1 MDRRAHESMSYTIS
15 LVAPAY
21 NEEGLIAEF
30 LDKSIKAFHNHNLK
44 GEILIVNDASTDKTK
59 DILNKYAQKS
69 KLVKVIHNQKNLG
82 LTGASWIGFQRA
94 SSDIIVFL
102 PSDLGSDPQ
111 EDIPILLKPFSEGYD
126 MVVGWKQGKRENFVK
141 QAISRSFNWFARLIF
156 QVSYHDLGWI
166 KAFKKEVI
174 QEINLRSDW
183 HRYFTIF
190 AAKQGFKIK
199 EVKTNYRPR
208 KAGKS
213 KFGVLGLVRI
223 PGAFFDMIS
232 VKMILSFSKKPMFVF
247 GLVGSL
253 FIFIGAIVGFYLLV
267 QKLAYGASL
276 TSRTPLIFLATILLL
291 SGIQLFAVGFLAELI
306 ATLRE
311 EVKRK

>member
-1 MDRRAHESMSYTIS
+1 MDRRAHESMSYTVS

-30 LDKSIKAFHNHNLK
+30 LNKSIKAFNDNDLK
-44 GEILIVNDASTDKTK
+44 GEILIVNDGSTDKTE
-59 DILNKYAQKS
+59 DILNKYAQKN

-82 LTGASWIGFQRA
+82 LTGASWIGFQA
-94 SSDIIVFL
+94 ACSDIIVFL

-141 QAISRSFNWFARLIF
+141 QAISRSFNWFARVIF
-156 QVSYHDLGWI
+156 QVPYHDLGWI

-174 QEINLRSDW
+174 HEINLRSDW

-190 AAKQGFKIK
+190 AQKQGFKIK
-199 EVKTNYRPR
+199 EVKTNYAPR

-213 KFGVLGLVRI
+213 KFGTLGLLRI

-232 VKMILSFSKKPMFVF
+232 IKMILSFSKKPMFVF
-247 GLVGSL
+247 GLVGST
-253 FIFIGAIVGFYLLV
+253 FILVGAVIGLYLLV

-276 TSRTPLIFLATILLL
+276 IARTPLIFLATVLLL
-291 SGIQLFAVGFLAELI
+291 SGIQLFAIGFLAELI
-306 ATLRE
+306 ATLRD